1 MKTKSKLFISFLIFI
16 GGAIVNLFFS
26 TALDSLLSHRLTRL
40 TILPIEYCIESLVT
54 SRQHFLLFLCIQ
66 GFFLLSAVLY
76 YTTDMHSYKS
86 ELDQITPDIETPRAV
101 GQYQHGSARWMSDS
115 EKDSTFSSYVINPN
129 DKYIKSLIDSGYD
142 DIEFITRKDE
152 SNDTDKEP
160 NSNEVGE

>member
-1 MKTKSKLFISFLIFI
+1 MKTKSKLLISLLIFT

-40 TILPIEYCIESLVT
+40 TILPIEYCIESLT
-54 SRQHFLLFLCIQ
+54 SKQHFLLFLCIQ
-66 GFFLLSAVLY
+66 GFFLLLAVLF

-101 GQYQHGSARWMSDS
+101 GQYQHGSARWMQDD
-115 EKDSTFSSYVINPN
+115 EKNCAFKSYVVNPN

-142 DIEFITRKDE
+142 DIDFMKRKDE
-152 SNDTDKEP
+152 SNDTDKE
-160 NSNEVGE
+160 SNQNEAGE

>member
-1 MKTKSKLFISFLIFI
+1 MKTKSKLFIPLLIFI

-26 TALDSLLSHRLTRL
+26 TALVSLLSHRLPRL

-66 GFFLLSAVLY
+66 GFFLLLAVLY

-142 DIEFITRKDE
+142 DIDFMKRKDNE
-152 SNDTDKEP
+152 HDTDKE
-160 NSNEVGE
+160 SNQNEAGE